1 LRRLP
6 DCSRDAAAAR
16 ERSRAR
22 RLLELGILALAP
34 DRRAPKAL
42 RAFVEQPEG
51 AELPAEL
58 ATKLLQNAPESV
70 LDRLRFGESA
80 ADGVLNEEATVEF
93 AVLSE

>member
-1 LRRLP
+1 
-6 DCSRDAAAAR
+6 
-16 ERSRAR
+16 
-22 RLLELGILALAP
+22 
-34 DRRAPKAL
+34 L

-58 ATKLLQNAPESV
+58 AAKLLQNAPESV